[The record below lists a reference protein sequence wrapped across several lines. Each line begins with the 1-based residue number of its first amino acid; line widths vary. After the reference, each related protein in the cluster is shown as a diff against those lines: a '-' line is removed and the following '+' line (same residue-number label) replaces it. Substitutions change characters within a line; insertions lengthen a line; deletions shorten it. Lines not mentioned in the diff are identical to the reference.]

1 MNVKTVYPIVTFCNE
16 TDQSKDIAISTYA
29 FSYDYP
35 KKIATIKPHDEIRI
49 AVNPKTEIPQYLWLL
64 PPFEGKASFLID
76 PDAEKVKV

>member
-35 KKIATIKPHDEIRI
+35 KKIATIKNVSCPDLNTSGDE
-49 AVNPKTEIPQYLWLL
+49 N
-64 PPFEGKASFLID
+64 FH
-76 PDAEKVKV
+76 